1 MNEFLRRFCYGNT
14 CGQHKIMHTWEGE
27 LACFWK
33 WANGW
38 VMTSRSSNLRL
49 MYTSLVSSFFSLLW
63 GFNSFMDHVQ
73 IVVGG
78 WTLGVQSDWY
88 SFDYFWPLLGNM
100 GPKTEEWRLKALSVD
115 LSYPTNLGASTRPI
129 FRPLETPLLRYS
141 GSSV

>member
-1 MNEFLRRFCYGNT
+1 
-14 CGQHKIMHTWEGE
+14 
-27 LACFWK
+27 
-33 WANGW
+33 
-38 VMTSRSSNLRL
+38 MTSRSSNLRL